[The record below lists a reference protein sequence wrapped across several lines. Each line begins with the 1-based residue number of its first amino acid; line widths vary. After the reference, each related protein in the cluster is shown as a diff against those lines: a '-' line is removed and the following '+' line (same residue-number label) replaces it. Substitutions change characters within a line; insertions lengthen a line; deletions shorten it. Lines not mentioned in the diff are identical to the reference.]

1 MLLEF
6 NSEIKMTS
14 EIEDTLN
21 GIAEPIKVKLI
32 ELKNQLDKVEAVVQ
46 KADSLSITELHENVK
61 YLIHF

>member
-1 MLLEF
+1 
-6 NSEIKMTS
+6 MTS